1 MHEEEQP
8 LLPAEDS
15 QEVLADY
22 MLADLPL
29 WADIDARIRLCHV
42 CDKHN
47 VPLDVLT
54 ELVSLQRERQHQERA
69 AGIYPRFAEIL
80 GRMD

>member
-1 MHEEEQP
+1 
-8 LLPAEDS
+8 
-15 QEVLADY
+15 
-22 MLADLPL
+22 MLEINKDEANVADLPL
-29 WADIDARIRLCHV
+29 WSEEEANRRLVDV
-42 CDKHN
+42 CEKHK

-69 AGIYPRFAEIL
+69 HGIFMRFEEIL